1 MARKNVVDLDVVREL
16 ALALPDVEE
25 GTSWGA
31 TSFKVRGRMFACE
44 AIHSSAEDRTLMV
57 RIDTN
62 LRDALL
68 ADEPDVYYLTP
79 HYAPY
84 PAVLVRLERVSRASL
99 DKVLGTSWLFVG
111 SKGPAVARRATRKGR
126 RRPAEPRG
134 RRVRGRPSRESAPRP

>member
-16 ALALPDVEE
+16 ALALPGVEE

-111 SKGPAVARRATRKGR
+111 SKGPARSGKTRNKKRKASTRRATRSPR
-126 RRPAEPRG
+126 SRPP
-134 RRVRGRPSRESAPRP
+134 